1 MTRPSAPL
9 TRPATPMTR
18 PHAPVSTPTTTPSH
32 GQSLKPS
39 PSAMEQERW
48 DEDSFHGLWD
58 TNEDKGA
65 NMEYELCKQESMMP
79 PPVSS
84 PVKVPAVH
92 TSVASA
98 VPVSLPPV
106 IPPVPKAPVIQ
117 QTVDYGHGR
126 GECVCLTCSGEL
138 IVLLVSFYKNVPH
151 KASCRCSAVDR

>member
-1 MTRPSAPL
+1 
-9 TRPATPMTR
+9 MTR
-18 PHAPVSTPTTTPSH
+18 PHAPVPTPTTAPSH

-39 PSAMEQERW
+39 PSAVEQERW

-84 PVKVPAVH
+84 PVKVPAAH
-92 TSVASA
+92 TSVPSA

-106 IPPVPKAPVIQ
+106 IPPVPKAPIIQ

-126 GECVCLTCSGEL
+126 GGYYSECICPFCNREIVSSINCFLKECGTQHMPHIFCS
-138 IVLLVSFYKNVPH
+138 
-151 KASCRCSAVDR
+151 